1 MLAIKKTSNIPN
13 KSHRSSRITINK
25 ERKIAINRE
34 HKTTT
39 SKDHK
44 TTINKKLNKIQNN
57 RTNNR
62 ISIDQINQQIN
73 NDRIINGTINAISEK
88 ENKIS
93 NRNSLNR
100 RFSFQRKLLMKDR
113 YLLANQLKNQ
123 AENPRKLLKNLCY
136 LGSWRQKTNSLTQK
150 PLN

>member
-1 MLAIKKTSNIPN
+1 MKQLIMLAIKKTSNIPN

-113 YLLANQLKNQ
+113 YLLAN
-123 AENPRKLLKNLCY
+123 
-136 LGSWRQKTNSLTQK
+136 
-150 PLN
+150 